1 MKGQYKFVQ
10 TVHTGPQGSVPV
22 LVKHNY
28 EGAVPKTWDALKAAY
43 LRQAGHGT
51 ETPFISPASHVG
63 LLTVRQ
69 RRQLRRAWRR
79 AHARSL
85 RAA

>member
-10 TVHTGPQGSVPV
+10 TVHTGPQGSVQV
-22 LVKHNY
+22 QVKHNY
-28 EGAVPKTWDALKAAY
+28 EGAIPKTWDALKAAY
-43 LRQAGHGT
+43 LRQSGHA
-51 ETPFISPASHVG
+51 ETTRFISPTSHAG